1 VHEKNSNFKLKQQIA
16 APIPEVYSAFTNAS
30 GLSEWLC
37 SVAQIDAVKGGRV
50 YLWWENGYYSSGE
63 YVDLIPGDRVVFS
76 WHGKGEPGTSRVKV
90 TFKPHEDGSLVTVNH
105 QELGTDKSWKQ
116 ARKAIKRGWLLGLEN
131 LKSVLETGEDLRF
144 SKRPMLGFTSMQELS
159 KDEAKQAGLPG
170 RAGLLVLGV
179 MDGMC
184 AEQAGMQAGD
194 LLVRIAGQKV
204 ARMVEL
210 NTILNQ
216 HRAGNVVK
224 LIFYRNGKK
233 MTGKGALSLRPMPAI
248 PEDAEALAQLMSKL
262 YDQLNADL
270 DSVLAELSED
280 QIDLRI
286 TPSSWSIRE
295 TLGHLIA
302 SEREMHGW
310 ISRLIEGQEADYTLR
325 SNQPVRVRAT
335 ISAFPNLASL
345 VAELKRNQAETV
357 AMVADLP
364 VEFTRRRRNYW
375 RLAIELLQ
383 TPPLHYQEHLVLIRT
398 VVEKARLER
407 PTLNENSTEAP
418 QSPPLEV
425 SLSEDHSELVPDE
438 MA

>member
-1 VHEKNSNFKLKQQIA
+1 VREKTRNFKIKQQIN
-16 APIPEVYSAFTNAS
+16 APIQDVYSAFTNAS
-30 GLSEWLC
+30 GVSEWLC
-37 SVAQIDAVKGGRV
+37 SVAQIDTIKGGRL
-50 YLWWENGYYSSGE
+50 YLWWENGYYSNGE
-63 YVDLIPGDRVVFS
+63 YIDLIPADRVVFS
-76 WHGKGEPGTSRVKV
+76 WHGKGEPGSSRVKV
-90 TFKPHEDGSLVTVNH
+90 TFKSQDDGTVVTINH

-144 SKRPMLGFTSMQELS
+144 SKRAMLGFTSMQELS
-159 KDEAKQAGLPG
+159 KEEAEQIHMPA

-184 AEQAGMQAGD
+184 AEQAGLQTGD

-204 ARMVEL
+204 TRMIEL

-216 HRAGNVVK
+216 HRAGNNVK
-224 LIFYRNGKK
+224 LVFYRNGKK
-233 MTGKGALSLRPMPAI
+233 MTGKGALSLRLMPDI
-248 PEDAEALAQLMSKL
+248 PQDAEALSQLMSTL
-262 YDQLNADL
+262 YDQLNTGL
-270 DSVLAELSED
+270 DEILLQLSED
-280 QIDLRI
+280 QIDLRM

-310 ISRLIEGQEADYTLR
+310 ISRLIEGQEADYTLKT
-325 SNQPVRVRAT
+325 NQPVRVRAT

-345 VAELKRNQAETV
+345 TAELKRNQAETV

-364 VEFTRRRRNYW
+364 VEFTRRKRNYW

-383 TPPLHYQEHLVLIRT
+383 TPPLHYQEHLVLLRMAL
-398 VVEKARLER
+398 EKAALVENPDDAQQSQQSEVPVSKEQPETMSLEI
-407 PTLNENSTEAP
+407 A
-418 QSPPLEV
+418 
-425 SLSEDHSELVPDE
+425 
-438 MA
+438 

>member
-1 VHEKNSNFKLKQQIA
+1 MTEKTRNFKFKLQIA
-16 APIPEVYSAFTNAS
+16 APIQEVYSAFTNAS

-37 SVAQIDAVKGGRV
+37 SAAQIDAVKGGRI
-50 YLWWENGYYSSGE
+50 YLWWENGYYSNGE
-63 YVDLIPGDRVVFS
+63 FIDLIPSDRMVFS
-76 WHGKGEPGTSRVKV
+76 WHGKAEPGSSRVKV
-90 TFKPHEDGSLVTVNH
+90 NFKPYEHGTVITVNH

-131 LKSVLETGEDLRF
+131 LKSVLESGEDLRF

-159 KDEAKQAGLPG
+159 KEEAVQANLPA

-184 AEQAGMQAGD
+184 AEKAGLRAGD
-194 LLVRIAGQKV
+194 LLVQIAGQKV
-204 ARMVEL
+204 AKMIEV

-216 HRAGNVVK
+216 YRAGNKVK
-224 LIFYRNGKK
+224 LVFYRNGKK
-233 MTGKGALSLRPMPAI
+233 LTGKGVLSLRPMPDI
-248 PEDAEALAQLMSKL
+248 PEDAEALSHLMSKM
-262 YDQLNADL
+262 YDELNIDL
-270 DSVLAELSED
+270 DAILGEICED
-280 QIDLRI
+280 QMDMRI

-302 SEREMHGW
+302 VEREMHGW

-335 ISAFPNLASL
+335 ISAFPNLVSL
-345 VAELKRNQAETV
+345 AAELKRNQSETV

-364 VEFTRRRRNYW
+364 AEFTRRRRNYW

-383 TPPLHYQEHLVLIRT
+383 TPPLHYQEHLVILRT
-398 VVEKARLER
+398 LVEKARREKA
-407 PTLNENSTEAP
+407 TLVEILNDA
-418 QSPPLEV
+418 Q
-425 SLSEDHSELVPDE
+425 
-438 MA
+438 